1 MSTMIN
7 DDSMSLEIGDRVIA
21 TAELGEHPAANGHG
35 AWIVSCHPGRL
46 FTRNQVITA
55 MVLAERLA
63 PATAMATRSCPA
75 GARNWACDRPAHQD
89 HHSARGGGRCGRR
102 RDHLLSARLRTGAL
116 AWRVWRH
123 GPAATA
129 PVDGLIW
136 AAFMVVLDASR
147 PNQARTTAGRVE
159 PGAGIVATVGANLA
173 HGVGHGPVG
182 ALVSAWPALAL
193 TARQTWLTWLPAL
206 PGPPCRPSARP
217 AMQLSRQV
225 DDRVWAGPDAGKRA
239 LPSWYSP
246 ARSAGRPGTLSWNS
260 AERSG
265 SVTGHS
271 AIARQR
277 AETGR
282 LVGPCRTSPSR

>member
-1 MSTMIN
+1 MTSGDASPASVSISRDLEMSQFWQN
-7 DDSMSLEIGDRVIA
+7 RQPKLHPAVPDDS
-21 TAELGEHPAANGHG
+21 TGE
-35 AWIVSCHPGRL
+35 PGRKWFSGSFSIGSTHKPL
-46 FTRNQVITA
+46 ERPYVASTVASPWRIRTKQNPRCPSWSRHPRGHTSHCTRPSPV
-55 MVLAERLA
+55 
-63 PATAMATRSCPA
+63 
-75 GARNWACDRPAHQD
+75 
-89 HHSARGGGRCGRR
+89 RCQC
-102 RDHLLSARLRTGAL
+102 L
-116 AWRVWRH
+116 
-123 GPAATA
+123 
-129 PVDGLIW
+129 
-136 AAFMVVLDASR
+136 
-147 PNQARTTAGRVE
+147 
-159 PGAGIVATVGANLA
+159 VATVER
-173 HGVGHGPVG
+173 P
-182 ALVSAWPALAL
+182 ALSAWPALAL

>member
-1 MSTMIN
+1 MQPVLVGNHRRAQLTDAARGRVHGGCGDTGRIGRARPSRRARHADPRRRIAFVLH
-7 DDSMSLEIGDRVIA
+7 DLPAVPVSLPAGPCGWIA
-21 TAELGEHPAANGHG
+21 RRLPRRCPAARPSGGVNVQ
-35 AWIVSCHPGRL
+35 AWRCR
-46 FTRNQVITA
+46 
-55 MVLAERLA
+55 ER
-63 PATAMATRSCPA
+63 RSCCPWQPA
-75 GARNWACDRPAHQD
+75 SATWLGPGPAF
-89 HHSARGGGRCGRR
+89 SASR
-102 RDHLLSARLRTGAL
+102 
-116 AWRVWRH
+116 AWR
-123 GPAATA
+123 
-129 PVDGLIW
+129 
-136 AAFMVVLDASR
+136 
-147 PNQARTTAGRVE
+147 
-159 PGAGIVATVGANLA
+159 
-173 HGVGHGPVG
+173 
-182 ALVSAWPALAL
+182 L